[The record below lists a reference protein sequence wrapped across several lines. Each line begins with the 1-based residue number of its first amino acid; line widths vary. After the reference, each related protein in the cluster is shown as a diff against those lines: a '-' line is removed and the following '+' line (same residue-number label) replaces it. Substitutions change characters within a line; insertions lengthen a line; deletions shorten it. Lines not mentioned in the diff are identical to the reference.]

1 MNTNKLF
8 DDFVENFKLLP
19 INEKKNMVNEEM
31 KKLLGF
37 IEKANSDLN
46 LNDTIMLNKE
56 ILDLNKVAA
65 TEDDFVEAIL
75 VYTFSIREAIA
86 KYFNQIS
93 KILYK

>member
-8 DDFVENFKLLP
+8 DDFVEA
-19 INEKKNMVNEEM
+19 M
-31 KKLLGF
+31 
-37 IEKANSDLN
+37 
-46 LNDTIMLNKE
+46 
-56 ILDLNKVAA
+56 
-65 TEDDFVEAIL
+65 L